1 MEIASSIRPAI
12 CTFNSRHSAPVSSLK
27 RSTFISYSKRHAVRN
42 PTVRVSASAEAA
54 RLLAE
59 AKKKYDNNDRM
70 GALNLWEQSLKQNPE
85 TEQRIAALFNATCVH
100 AGYGD
105 VELAQITL
113 REAVQRGLD
122 FSKAVQDPTG
132 VDVRMV
138 KFIASQQVLVRLRK
152 FDEAT
157 RKAMGAAAAPP
168 FSSSSSS
175 SPSTSSTSNAA
186 GGAAAKRPLPDPAQY
201 SSSNSNSGSASRSS
215 MPPSR
220 TKASML
226 DSDLSKMLET
236 DMQGIDTSIFGI
248 IKRVLLLLS
257 VLTGLGVGL
266 YVVGIKYLFPDM

>member
-1 MEIASSIRPAI
+1 
-12 CTFNSRHSAPVSSLK
+12 
-27 RSTFISYSKRHAVRN
+27 
-42 PTVRVSASAEAA
+42 
-54 RLLAE
+54 
-59 AKKKYDNNDRM
+59 M

-100 AGYGD
+100 AGFGD

-122 FSKAVQDPTG
+122 FSKAIQDPTG
-132 VDVRMV
+132 VDEYMV

-168 FSSSSSS
+168 SFSSSSSS
-175 SPSTSSTSNAA
+175 SSSTSSAA

-201 SSSNSNSGSASRSS
+201 RSSNSGSAARSG

-220 TKASML
+220 TKVSMM

-236 DMQGIDTSIFGI
+236 DMQGIDTSIYGI
-248 IKRVLLLLS
+248 IKRVLLLLT

-266 YVVGIKYLFPDM
+266 YILGIKYLFVDM

>member
-1 MEIASSIRPAI
+1 M
-12 CTFNSRHSAPVSSLK
+12 LD
-27 RSTFISYSKRHAVRN
+27 
-42 PTVRVSASAEAA
+42 
-54 RLLAE
+54 E
-59 AKKKYDNNDRM
+59 AKKKYENNDRM

-100 AGYGD
+100 AGFGD

-122 FSKAVQDPTG
+122 FSKAIQDPTG
-132 VDVRMV
+132 VDEHMV

-168 FSSSSSS
+168 PFSSASSGSSSAT
-175 SPSTSSTSNAA
+175 TS
-186 GGAAAKRPLPDPAQY
+186 AAAKRPLPDPAQY
-201 SSSNSNSGSASRSS
+201 RSSNTSGSSAARSS
-215 MPPSR
+215 VPSSRTPSR

-248 IKRVLLLLS
+248 VKRVLLLLA

-266 YVVGIKYLFPDM
+266 YIVGIKYLFPDM

>member
-1 MEIASSIRPAI
+1 M
-12 CTFNSRHSAPVSSLK
+12 
-27 RSTFISYSKRHAVRN
+27 
-42 PTVRVSASAEAA
+42 
-54 RLLAE
+54 LAE
-59 AKKKYDNNDRM
+59 AKKKYDANDRM

-85 TEQRIAALFNATCVH
+85 TEQRLAALYNATCVH

-122 FSKAVQDPTG
+122 FSKAIQDPTG
-132 VDVRMV
+132 VDEYMV
-138 KFIASQQVLVRLRK
+138 KFIASQQVLVRLKK

-168 FSSSSSS
+168 SFSSSSSS
-175 SPSTSSTSNAA
+175 SSVA
-186 GGAAAKRPLPDPAQY
+186 GKRPLPDPAQY
-201 SSSNSNSGSASRSS
+201 SSSNSSNSSRSS
-215 MPPSR
+215 MPPTRGVAR

-226 DSDLSKMLET
+226 DSDLSRMLET

-248 IKRVLLLLS
+248 IKRVLILLS

-266 YVVGIKYLFPDM
+266 YLVGINYLFPDM